1 MSLRFES
8 PEDGMDASF
17 TAPATKEGKAQ
28 LRAMRDWFHSA
39 NCTVLVTKMSQ
50 GKDKFF
56 CLVVKFPE
64 SEDEEN
70 ELDSD
75 EEEEEQEATPKRGGK

>member
-17 TAPATKEGKAQ
+17 VAPANKEGKVQ
-28 LRAMRDWFHSA
+28 LRALREWFKTA
-39 NCTVLVTKMSQ
+39 NCVTLVTKMTQ

-56 CLVVKFPE
+56 CLVVKFPDTE
-64 SEDEEN
+64 EEEDELE
-70 ELDSD
+70 SD
-75 EEEEEQEATPKRGGK
+75 EEEATDKTA

>member
-1 MSLRFES
+1 MNLQFQS

-17 TAPATKEGKAQ
+17 VAPVNKDGKAQ
-28 LRAMRDWFHSA
+28 LRSLRDWLKGA
-39 NCTVLVTKMSQ
+39 GCTTLVTKMTQ

-64 SEDEEN
+64 TEEDE
-70 ELDSD
+70 LDDSD
-75 EEEEEQEATPKRGGK
+75 AESEADDDASK

>member
-1 MSLRFES
+1 MNLRFES

-17 TAPATKEGKAQ
+17 VALATKDGKSQ
-28 LRAMRDWFHSA
+28 LKPLRDWFKTA
-39 NCTVLVTKMSQ
+39 GCITLVTKMTQ

-64 SEDEEN
+64 TESDDEDELEDEE
-70 ELDSD
+70 EGKD
-75 EEEEEQEATPKRGGK
+75 EESK